1 MNLLQYIRQNYES
14 FTERE
19 KRIADYLLNDNNDII
34 EEERVTIIDKDMC
47 VINKS

>member
-19 KRIADYLLNDNNDII
+19 KRIADYLLNDNNDSI
-34 EEERVTIIDKDMC
+34 EMSAKEIGDAT
-47 VINKS
+47 NTS